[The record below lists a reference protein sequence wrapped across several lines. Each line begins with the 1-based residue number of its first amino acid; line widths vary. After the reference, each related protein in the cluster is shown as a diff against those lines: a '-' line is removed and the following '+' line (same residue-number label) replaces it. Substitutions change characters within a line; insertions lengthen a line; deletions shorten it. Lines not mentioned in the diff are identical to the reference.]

1 LATSQVSAATGAN
14 PNSSDERKANE
25 REPIYALP
33 FLGAAA
39 VKEGA
44 SLPLPIGLSILG
56 QYQREQ
62 IRAHGLQV
70 GLGGGPL
77 INADFVGFNGL
88 TTRVRNLLFRGDF
101 WVLPFLNVYGI
112 AGSGWASTT
121 TSLNRPI
128 TLITSTDSQG
138 TTLGFGGTL
147 AYGVEPYGFITLD
160 ANLTWS
166 DQVILSVPARTVTV
180 TPRVGHRWKSET
192 VSDRAF
198 SLWAGATLEE
208 FENASQGS
216 IPFGNT
222 LPAGSGGIT
231 SFLPA
236 DFGAWHATLTHAQ
249 QEAVSQLLNEL
260 VMLEQNPNSAIARAQ
275 FSLNINPSKAWNFI
289 AGGSMKMSKHWQLI
303 AEAGFFGARTSVVG
317 NVCYRFG
324 I

>member
-1 LATSQVSAATGAN
+1 MSAATGAN
-14 PNSSDERKANE
+14 ANSSDERKANE

-44 SLPLPIGLSILG
+44 SLPLPIGHSILG

-112 AGSGWASTT
+112 AGSSWASTT

-166 DQVILSVPARTVTV
+166 DQVILSVPARTVAV
-180 TPRVGHRWKSET
+180 TPRVGIAGSRRRSATAHFRSGPGQRWRSSRTRAKARSPSET
-192 VSDRAF
+192 RCR
-198 SLWAGATLEE
+198 L
-208 FENASQGS
+208 
-216 IPFGNT
+216 
-222 LPAGSGGIT
+222 
-231 SFLPA
+231 
-236 DFGAWHATLTHAQ
+236 
-249 QEAVSQLLNEL
+249 
-260 VMLEQNPNSAIARAQ
+260 ARAA
-275 FSLNINPSKAWNFI
+275 SPRSCL
-289 AGGSMKMSKHWQLI
+289 
-303 AEAGFFGARTSVVG
+303 RTSG
-317 NVCYRFG
+317 PGTRP
-324 I
+324 